1 MANYSSFEELFF
13 NAIKNG
19 ASAKSVYDLWIEL
32 GNTGTPQDFIN
43 SLKGLSADVKQNVS
57 IAASA
62 WVASGDIYKA
72 TITDTAIKSSDV
84 VNVNFINTSL
94 QDAID
99 AGVLGYTVSTN
110 GSFDIYSNYLP
121 TKSLVFNYAVIH
133 YV

>member
-1 MANYSSFEELFF
+1 MAKYNSFEELFF
-13 NAIKNG
+13 NALKNG

-32 GNTGTPQDFIN
+32 GNTGTPQDFID

-57 IAASA
+57 VATSA
-62 WVASGDIYKA
+62 WSASGDIYKA
-72 TITDTAIKSSDV
+72 TITDASIKSTDV
-84 VNVNFINTSL
+84 VNVNFVNTSL

-99 AGVLGYTVSTN
+99 AGILGYTTSVD

-121 TKSLVFNYAVIH
+121 TKALVLNYAVIH